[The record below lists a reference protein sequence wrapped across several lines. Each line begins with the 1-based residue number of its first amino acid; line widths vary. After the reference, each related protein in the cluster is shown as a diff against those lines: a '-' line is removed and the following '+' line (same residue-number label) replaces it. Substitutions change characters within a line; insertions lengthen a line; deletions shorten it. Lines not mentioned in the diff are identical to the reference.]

1 MIQVADQPG
10 NNRLVLLAR
19 APTTDKLILVL
30 VALIGNTSSL
40 RMHRSDVVNQRI
52 QPGQAEE
59 QEGKLKPT
67 GPQAPV

>member
-40 RMHRSDVVNQRI
+40 RMHGSDGCSKPEDSAW
-52 QPGQAEE
+52 PG
-59 QEGKLKPT
+59 
-67 GPQAPV
+67 